1 MRRYF
6 TAILLLPIAFFAIFL
21 GCYCKLIQLSIQ
33 RVETTYNTIIAN
45 KCSDAATLELMDSA
59 DVSLDYENLENI
71 SVDPDVALYEY
82 GVMLC
87 LSKGIQPTL
96 DSVDNILHD
105 YVKILTVCAYDGYYV
120 YQGAR
125 TENGMS
131 LTGTPKLP
139 YTYVDGG
146 TKYALSLNGGPCW
159 KFYYNDDGT
168 PILKDRQDCPIKNK
182 DLVNTYINKRISDDL
197 NSRIKF
203 MYDNGWTNKVYI
215 PGAVSNIS
223 RVNPIQGPTV
233 LAVQTSDSMDVSFGI
248 GGTKLTQ
255 SRAIVGYTRDGI
267 KYYAYSDLIPN
278 NVAEVPFDSMAEAAK
293 AGYCYD
299 YQTMK

>member
-96 DSVDNILHD
+96 DSVDNTIFDELLYQEFIIL
-105 YVKILTVCAYDGYYV
+105 
-120 YQGAR
+120 
-125 TENGMS
+125 
-131 LTGTPKLP
+131 
-139 YTYVDGG
+139 
-146 TKYALSLNGGPCW
+146 
-159 KFYYNDDGT
+159 
-168 PILKDRQDCPIKNK
+168 
-182 DLVNTYINKRISDDL
+182 
-197 NSRIKF
+197 
-203 MYDNGWTNKVYI
+203 
-215 PGAVSNIS
+215 
-223 RVNPIQGPTV
+223 
-233 LAVQTSDSMDVSFGI
+233 
-248 GGTKLTQ
+248 
-255 SRAIVGYTRDGI
+255 
-267 KYYAYSDLIPN
+267 
-278 NVAEVPFDSMAEAAK
+278 
-293 AGYCYD
+293 
-299 YQTMK
+299 